1 MFSMNELFF
10 TLSLKKWKIFTEKH
24 IPVSEWVFE
33 IAKSNSAAL
42 GFNSLQD
49 IPAVPSEQCFES
61 ADFDTTPTYSLCTQT
76 ADPNPFRGTYCSM
89 IKMICNS
96 INKPALRENVRNV

>member
-1 MFSMNELFF
+1 MSGFLGKIVKKNSFIIQPVMFSMNELFF

-42 GFNSLQD
+42 GFNSL
-49 IPAVPSEQCFES
+49 
-61 ADFDTTPTYSLCTQT
+61 
-76 ADPNPFRGTYCSM
+76 
-89 IKMICNS
+89 
-96 INKPALRENVRNV
+96 